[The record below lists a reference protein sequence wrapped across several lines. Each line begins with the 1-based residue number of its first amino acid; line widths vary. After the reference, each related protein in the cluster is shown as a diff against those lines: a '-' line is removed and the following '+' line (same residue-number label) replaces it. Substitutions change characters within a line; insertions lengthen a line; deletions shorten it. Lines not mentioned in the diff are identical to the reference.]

1 MTPIHHLI
9 LALFSAALGC
19 CVGSFLNVCA
29 YRIPRGMSLIR
40 PRSRCPRCGS
50 SIRGRD
56 NVPILSWLCLRGRC
70 RDCGCAIP
78 ASYLVVELG
87 IGLSF
92 AAIYL
97 VELALVPGDPWE
109 RMGLLLGLI
118 QLLVLWSAISICATA
133 GLIIAPDP
141 VEWAARL
148 RRLVPE
154 LAARR
159 AD

>member
-9 LALFSAALGC
+9 LALFSATLGC

-40 PRSRCPRCGS
+40 PRSRCPQCGS
-50 SIRGRD
+50 SIRALD
-56 NVPILSWLCLRGRC
+56 NVPILSWLFLRGRC
-70 RDCGCAIP
+70 RDCGGAIS
-78 ASYLVVELG
+78 ASYLSVELG
-87 IGLSF
+87 VGLSF

-97 VELALVPGDPWE
+97 VELALVPCDLWE
-109 RMGLLLGLI
+109 RMGLLMGFI

-141 VEWAARL
+141 AEWAARL
-148 RRLVPE
+148 RRLVAEFGAP
-154 LAARR
+154 R